1 MQEDV
6 FGSVLL
12 CMQVLPLIS
21 FSVGSLISKLVFVVK
36 LLIFV
41 SQAESIDEAIE
52 IVNRNR

>member
-52 IVNRNR
+52 IVNGNR

>member
-6 FGSVLL
+6 FGPVLL

-21 FSVGSLISKLVFVVK
+21 FSVGSHISKLVFVVK
-36 LLIFV
+36 LHIFV

>member
-6 FGSVLL
+6 FGPVLL

-52 IVNRNR
+52 IVNGNR